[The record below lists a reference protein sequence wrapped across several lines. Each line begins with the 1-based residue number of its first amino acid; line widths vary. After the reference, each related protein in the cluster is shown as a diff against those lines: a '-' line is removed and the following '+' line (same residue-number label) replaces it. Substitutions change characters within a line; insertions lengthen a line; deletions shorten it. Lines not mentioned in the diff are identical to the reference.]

1 MEFLFSIF
9 DSEFELFEKFNHM
22 IIDYCFTDVFL
33 SGKLFFFS
41 ESTNFD
47 RSYMFILN
55 LNWYVTIYQL
65 FLT

>member
-33 SGKLFFFS
+33 SGKRCFS
-41 ESTNFD
+41 
-47 RSYMFILN
+47 
-55 LNWYVTIYQL
+55 QKA
-65 FLT
+65 